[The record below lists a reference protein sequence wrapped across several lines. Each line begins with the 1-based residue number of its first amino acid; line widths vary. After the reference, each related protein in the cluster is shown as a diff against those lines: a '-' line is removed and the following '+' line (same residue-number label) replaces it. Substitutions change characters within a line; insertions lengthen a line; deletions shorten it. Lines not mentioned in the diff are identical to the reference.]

1 MGFAFRDSATSSWN
15 WLGMTE
21 FRAERNLNTTAPTSR
36 RFVVLSSNVNYE
48 PFRSLAFS
56 GRYASKFTV
65 DKSLGLDSS
74 AGDELASLR
83 LTYDLAKHWDMGF
96 LASTMFSNGFSSRQY
111 SAGPELGRMLAKN
124 LWGSVGYNL
133 LGYHDTDLSG
143 ENQMRRGAYLRLRFK
158 FDEGL
163 LEKIPGSQPK

>member
-1 MGFAFRDSATSSWN
+1 
-15 WLGMTE
+15 
-21 FRAERNLNTTAPTSR
+21 
-36 RFVVLSSNVNYE
+36 
-48 PFRSLAFS
+48 
-56 GRYASKFTV
+56 
-65 DKSLGLDSS
+65 
-74 AGDELASLR
+74 LR

-111 SAGPELGRMLAKN
+111 SVGPELGRMLAKN

-133 LGYHDTDLSG
+133 LGYHDIDLSG

-163 LEKIPGSQPK
+163 LEKIPGSKQK